1 MEKKTKVSLP
11 KKDAGRKLAA
21 RLKDLG
27 KQQPPKDIVNK
38 INGGDV
44 EEKKIAA
51 ARSRPQRDLDL

>member
-1 MEKKTKVSLP
+1 MEKKTVNLP

-44 EEKKIAA
+44 EQKKIAA
-51 ARSRPQRDLDL
+51 APRRPQRDVDL

>member
-1 MEKKTKVSLP
+1 MEKKTVNLP

-38 INGGDV
+38 IIGGYV
-44 EEKKIAA
+44 EQKKIAA
-51 ARSRPQRDLDL
+51 APRRPQRDVDL

>member
-1 MEKKTKVSLP
+1 MEKKKVNLP
-11 KKDAGRKLAA
+11 KKGAGRKLAA

-38 INGGDV
+38 INDGDV

-51 ARSRPQRDLDL
+51 ARRRSQRDLDL

>member
-1 MEKKTKVSLP
+1 MEKKKVNLP

-38 INGGDV
+38 INGDDV
-44 EEKKIAA
+44 EQKKIAA
-51 ARSRPQRDLDL
+51 AQSRTQRDLDL

>member
-1 MEKKTKVSLP
+1 MEKKKVNLP

-38 INGGDV
+38 INGGDI
-44 EEKKIAA
+44 EQKKIAA
-51 ARSRPQRDLDL
+51 APRRPQRDLDL

>member
-1 MEKKTKVSLP
+1 MEKKKVNLP

-38 INGGDV
+38 INGGDI
-44 EEKKIAA
+44 EQKKIAA
-51 ARSRPQRDLDL
+51 APLRPKRDLDL